1 MTNFTISDVM
11 ITSSKIIFRK
21 SSRVFSTIIEF
32 EIKCSTI
39 GLIFSWNNDA
49 NVDKLSYEE
58 NVFFSLFIEIK
69 KFDLLISIDYII
81 VMHIQFDFQHY
92 DVVVN
97 NRDNIQ
103 DFYFFLKLWKNW
115 FSRRRN
121 KNIPSRAHFVSREAG
136 YLIWLESIIC
146 MISIT

>member
-115 FSRRRN
+115 FWRRRN
-121 KNIPSRAHFVSREAG
+121 ENIPSRAHFVSREAG